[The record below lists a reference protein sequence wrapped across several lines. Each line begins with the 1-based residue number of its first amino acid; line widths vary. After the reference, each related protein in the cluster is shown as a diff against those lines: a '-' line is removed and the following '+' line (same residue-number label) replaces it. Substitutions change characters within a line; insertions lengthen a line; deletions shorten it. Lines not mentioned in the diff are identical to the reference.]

1 MKSPVQ
7 LYLRVRLPDGTYPYL
22 KAAYASNGRIRPL
35 QAIKDGKV
43 VSFPGSTYYLR
54 YRIDGKRVWEPVGDD
69 PSLADT
75 KLRRKNLKFQE
86 LALDHAST
94 SGSGSAPTHLPVTA
108 TPSIEFA
115 KAEEAKSPLLL
126 NDAIREYLSETK
138 NHKSGKT
145 YAAYRTTLH
154 LFSPGADANDP
165 CAEVSRRFENKP
177 LAEITRKDL
186 LDYKEFLEKRGN
198 SPRTVRNRIDY
209 LQIFLHH
216 FGLTSLLKG
225 KDLPKFTK
233 KKVRAYNPVLLAKIF
248 DAATQDESDLLHF
261 LLCTGAREQEAQFV
275 CWTDVDLEQKT
286 YTVTEHLDLGYRP
299 KDREEG
305 SLPIAD
311 LLVDALRSRRLRYP
325 NTRLIFPG
333 KQGGSNGHALRIVKS
348 LALRAGAN
356 CGDCINKTGKSCAS
370 HPVCKHIFLHK
381 MRKTFAST
389 LHHKGLPA
397 QTLQRY
403 LRHSDLAT
411 TIAYIADQPDEQV
424 RETVNATFA
433 GFGGGAR

>member
-275 CWTDVDLEQKT
+275 CWTDVDL
-286 YTVTEHLDLGYRP
+286 DLYR
-299 KDREEG
+299 
-305 SLPIAD
+305 
-311 LLVDALRSRRLRYP
+311 
-325 NTRLIFPG
+325 
-333 KQGGSNGHALRIVKS
+333 H
-348 LALRAGAN
+348 
-356 CGDCINKTGKSCAS
+356 
-370 HPVCKHIFLHK
+370 
-381 MRKTFAST
+381 
-389 LHHKGLPA
+389 
-397 QTLQRY
+397 
-403 LRHSDLAT
+403 
-411 TIAYIADQPDEQV
+411 
-424 RETVNATFA
+424 
-433 GFGGGAR
+433 